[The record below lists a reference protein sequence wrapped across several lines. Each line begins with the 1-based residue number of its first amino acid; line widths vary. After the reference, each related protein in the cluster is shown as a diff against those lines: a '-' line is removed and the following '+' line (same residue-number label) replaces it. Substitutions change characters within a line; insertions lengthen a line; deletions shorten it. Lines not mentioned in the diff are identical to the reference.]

1 MSRGAA
7 GIVFRE
13 GEPAPLRRHET
24 KRGVAMIEGAARAAT
39 PSGLMVTLRRPNA
52 AAMTRA
58 PAGHFEARSIPA
70 MGDRLMVGLQTL
82 TLPV

>member
-13 GEPAPLRRHET
+13 GEPALLRRHET
-24 KRGVAMIEGAARAAT
+24 RLREDGGGCPGRD